1 MLVLLIALLVIWPI
15 AELFVMVQV
24 AMWIG
29 FFWMLLLLFA
39 STVAGIL
46 ILRHRGRVH
55 WQRFRGA
62 IDERRAPAR
71 EAFDGTM
78 ITLGAVLL
86 IIPGFITSLL
96 GLFLLFPPTR
106 YLVRLAGFALFAS
119 RYRMVATGG
128 AWGNRAWG
136 TWRSRRSTWDI
147 DGEAV
152 EVTVETTE
160 IETGPG
166 PTARAEATPPPPSLP
181 PAGGSDDGR

>member
-1 MLVLLIALLVIWPI
+1 MLVLIVALLVIWPI

-29 FFWMLLLLFA
+29 FFWMLMLLFVSA
-39 STVAGIL
+39 VAGVL
-46 ILRHRGRVH
+46 ILRHRGKVH
-55 WQRFRGA
+55 WKRLRGA
-62 IDERRAPAR
+62 VDERRPPTR

-78 ITLGAVLL
+78 ITLGALLL

-106 YLVRLAGFALFAS
+106 LLVRLTAFALFAG

-136 TWRSRRSTWDI
+136 AWRARQTTWDI

-152 EVTVETTE
+152 EVTVESTE
-160 IETGPG
+160 IGPG
-166 PTARAEATPPPPSLP
+166 PDSPSKGTTASPPPSLP
-181 PAGGSDDGR
+181 PGGDDR

>member
-1 MLVLLIALLVIWPI
+1 MLALLIALLVIWPI

-29 FFWMLLLLFA
+29 FFWMLALLFA
-39 STVAGIL
+39 SAVAGSL

-62 IDERRAPAR
+62 VDERRPPTR

-78 ITLGAVLL
+78 ITVGAVLL

-96 GLFLLFPPTR
+96 GLVFLFPPTR
-106 YLVRLAGFALFAS
+106 YLIRLAGFALFAS

-128 AWGNRAWG
+128 AWGTRAWG
-136 TWRSRRSTWDI
+136 AWRSRRSTWDI

-152 EVTVETTE
+152 EVTVESAEIRKGTE
-160 IETGPG
+160 HPPG
-166 PTARAEATPPPPSLP
+166 GRPSTPPPSLP
-181 PAGGSDDGR
+181 PGKETDE

>member
-29 FFWMLLLLFA
+29 FFWMLMLLFA
-39 STVAGIL
+39 SAVAGIL

-62 IDERRAPAR
+62 IDERRPPAR

-78 ITLGAVLL
+78 ITVGAVLL

-96 GLFLLFPPTR
+96 GLLLLFPPTR
-106 YLVRLAGFALFAS
+106 YLVRIAGFALFAS

-128 AWGNRAWG
+128 SWGTKAWGA
-136 TWRSRRSTWDI
+136 WRSRRSTWDI

-152 EVTVETTE
+152 EVRVETGE
-160 IETGPG
+160 IVSGPRPVPGDG
-166 PTARAEATPPPPSLP
+166 PVTPPPSLP
-181 PAGGSDDGR
+181 PAGESDE

>member
-29 FFWMLLLLFA
+29 FLWMLVLLFLSA
-39 STVAGIL
+39 VAGIL
-46 ILRHRGRVH
+46 ILRHRGKVH

-62 IDERRAPAR
+62 VDERRPPTR

-86 IIPGFITSLL
+86 IIPGFITSLI
-96 GLFLLFPPTR
+96 GLFLLFTPTR
-106 YLVRLAGFALFAS
+106 HLVRITALALFAS
-119 RYRMVATGG
+119 RYKMVATGG

-136 TWRSRRSTWDI
+136 AWRSRRSTWDI

-152 EVTVETTE
+152 EVTVESAE
-160 IETGPG
+160 IEMGP
-166 PTARAEATPPPPSLP
+166 EPPSGSRPAGTPPSLP
-181 PAGGSDDGR
+181 PGGGDDGRP